1 MADHLKPTI
10 TSTYS
15 NFVTELDGR
24 FDDLAVGLDPA
35 VTTATNLPTGSI
47 RWVSA
52 SNKWQKYN
60 GAAYVDLSSLYSIN
74 ISGNAGTVTNG
85 IYTNGSYANPT
96 WITALSGTKV
106 TGDISGNSG
115 SSTKLFTA
123 RNINGVAFD
132 GTVGIS
138 LNLNTNLTFN
148 NSGAGSSTGIA
159 FNGGT
164 STTISYNS
172 IGAPSTTGVG
182 ASGSWDISVI
192 GSAATLGTARN
203 INGTSFNG
211 SADITTANWGTPRT
225 ITIGATGKSLNGSV
239 NVSWSVAEILPTT
252 TALSVASVT
261 TTGDI
266 YAGGNVTAY
275 SDERLK
281 KDWSLLQS
289 NFVERL
295 ASIKVGTYTRVDSHQ
310 RQVGVSAQSLRDLMP
325 EAVIDDG
332 SYLSVAYGNAAL
344 VSSVELAKL
353 TITLIDRIA
362 KLEDVILKLTE
373 GK

>member
-60 GAAYVDLSSLYSIN
+60 GAAYVDLSSLYSIS
-74 ISGNAGTVTNG
+74 ISGNSGTVTNG
-85 IYTNGSYANPT
+85 VYTNGSYANPT
-96 WITALSGTKV
+96 FIASLSGTKI

-132 GTVGIS
+132 GTAAIS

-148 NSGAGSSTGIA
+148 NSGSGSASGII

-164 STTISYNS
+164 ATTISYNTV
-172 IGAPSTTGVG
+172 GAASVLGVG
-182 ASGSWDISVI
+182 ASGSWGISVT
-192 GSAATLGTARN
+192 GSSSSLSTARN
-203 INGTSFNG
+203 LTIGATSKSFNG
-211 SADITTANWGTPRT
+211 SADVT
-225 ITIGATGKSLNGSV
+225 
-239 NVSWSVAEILPTT
+239 WSVAEIVSVTDS
-252 TALSVASVT
+252 LSVNTVATVGNISS
-261 TTGDI
+261 
-266 YAGGNVTAY
+266 GGNITATGNITANGNITAS
-275 SDERLK
+275 SDETLK
-281 KDWSLLQS
+281 TNWRYLPQDFIE
-289 NFVERL
+289 NL
-295 ASIKVGTYTRVDSHQ
+295 AKVKHGVYDRIDSKLT
-310 RQVGVSAQSLRDLMP
+310 QVGVSAQSLQKVSIESVFLG
-325 EAVIDDG
+325 DDG
-332 SYLSVAYGNAAL
+332 KLSVAYGNAAL
-344 VSSVELAKL
+344 VAAIQLANRVVELESRIKML
-353 TITLIDRIA
+353 ENNSNKTISTN
-362 KLEDVILKLTE
+362 K
-373 GK
+373 